1 MIDLLNREAVS
12 LIKLLANVQQ
22 IILLLPLT
30 FSLYLS
36 ACVSELADSQSDT
49 AGKLQTV
56 K

>member
-12 LIKLLANVQQ
+12 LIQLLADVQQ

-30 FSLYLS
+30 FSRYLS
-36 ACVSELADSQSDT
+36 ACVSGLADSRSVT
-49 AGKLQTV
+49 AGKLKTV